1 MPIGWPNMASSW
13 TFRLYRRRSRDPKQA
28 YGWQLIAPNGRK
40 VAASSE
46 GFASRRNAQRNADLT
61 ARALAALG

>member
-1 MPIGWPNMASSW
+1 MPAHPW

-28 YGWQLIAPNGRK
+28 YGWQLIAPNGKK

-61 ARALAALG
+61 ARALAGMR